1 MSVKK
6 PAFWIVLTLA
16 AMIAAV
22 FTFQYFPQAFPLV
35 NLDIQMN
42 RDSALQKA
50 SALAER
56 YNWGPEDFAQAAS
69 FRLEEEVQTFVE
81 LEGGG
86 KETFNRILQEGLY
99 SPYTWRVRHYRERET
114 NQTEIRF
121 TPAGQPYGFTER
133 IPEDEPGAALPAD
146 SARTIAETAAVRDW
160 TIDLDTYYL
169 VEESQEVRTG
179 GRVDH
184 TLVYERGSQK
194 IGEGRYR
201 LSLIVSGD
209 KLTQLS
215 HFIKIPEGFQ
225 RRYEEMR
232 SANQTIGVIGNVAM
246 ALVYILGGCIVGLFF
261 LLRKGWVL
269 WRTAL
274 CWGIFVAL
282 LQALAMI
289 NEWPLAWM
297 MYDTALSVKAFM
309 VQQIVAVLGQFVILS
324 ILLSLSFIAAESL
337 SRRAFP
343 HHIQLWKSWSRGVA
357 NTPAI
362 MGRSVVGY
370 LLVPLFFAY
379 EVILYFFSNRVLGWW
394 TPSHTLFHPDV
405 LASYL
410 PWFSSIAFSFQAGF
424 WEECLFRAVPIAG
437 AACIGQRFGH
447 RRAWIIAA
455 FVIQALIFGAGHA
468 AYPNQPA
475 YARVV
480 ELIIPSLFFGLLY
493 LYFGLLPGIVLH
505 FAFDVVWFA
514 LPLFVSSAPGVWLDK
529 VLVVA
534 LTLVPLWVVLGR
546 RWRRRQWD
554 KFSPEHLNTS
564 WSPPVQ
570 EELEAVE
577 VPLKEAADAAALR
590 LRPGVSR
597 SLQVGGILGLVIWVL
612 AGDFQNDAPAL
623 KVSRQEAVN
632 GAHQVLSERGVEL
645 PESWEVLSSVQASA
659 DVRHRFI
666 WQTGGEEIYGR
677 LIGNYLSP
685 PHWRVR
691 FATFEGD
698 VEERA
703 EEYVVGIGQD
713 GEILRYRHRLPEARA
728 GERLSEDEAR
738 RMALAVVETD
748 YRLGPSQ
755 LREVSARPS
764 KLPARRD
771 WSFTFVDET
780 SPLPEGEARIV
791 VEIAG
796 KEIVDSYRH
805 IHVPEDWLREDRS
818 RNSSVSVI
826 GTLSRLILGL
836 LFLAGVVGAVVRWS
850 RRQFAVRTFLIFLG
864 LSFLANILGGI
875 NQWPA
880 MKAGFLTEQPLT
892 NQILIAIAVG
902 FLGLLFLS
910 ALIGLMVGFLHR
922 WSALVASEKDWTRFW
937 SGLSLGFI
945 AVALRTLALG
955 PMPSRSPT
963 WGHYGAADRV
973 LPVLDPALDSLLSY
987 LLMTSFLL
995 LVFLAVDHY
1004 TGSWSRRKGIF
1015 STLLIVL
1022 GFVASGTFVDTPL
1035 GWLVSGLTTGMI
1047 LLLCYVLVF
1056 RFDLTLIPVSI
1067 AAVVILRQLQEGFY
1081 EAYPMAFAGAILAVI
1096 LVALLGFHW
1105 WGRLHREWTAQT

>member
-6 PAFWIVLTLA
+6 PAFWIVLALA
-16 AMIAAV
+16 ALIATV
-22 FTFQYFPQAFPLV
+22 FSFQYFPQAFSLV

-42 RDSALQKA
+42 RESALQKA
-50 SALAER
+50 SALAEK
-56 YNWGPEDFAQAAS
+56 YHWGPEDFAQAAS
-69 FRLEEEVQTFVE
+69 FLLEGEVQTFVE

-86 KETFNRILQEGLY
+86 KETFNRILREGLY

-114 NQTEIRF
+114 NETEIRF
-121 TPAGQPYGFTER
+121 TPAGQPYGFTEK
-133 IPEDEPGAALPAD
+133 IPEDEPGAALPAE

-160 TIDLDTYYL
+160 KINLGSYHL

-179 GRVDH
+179 GRIDH
-184 TLVYERGSQK
+184 SLVYEHGSQK
-194 IGEGRYR
+194 LGEGRYR
-201 LSLIVSGD
+201 LRLIVSGD
-209 KLTQLS
+209 EFTELS

-225 RRYEEMR
+225 RRYGEMR
-232 SANQTIGVIGNVAM
+232 SANRTIGVIGNVAM
-246 ALVYILGGCIVGLFF
+246 ALLYILGGCIIGLFF

-269 WRTAL
+269 WRMAL
-274 CWGIFVAL
+274 CWGVFVAL

-289 NEWPLAWM
+289 NQWPLAWM
-297 MYDTALSVKAFM
+297 MYDTALSVKTFM
-309 VQQIVAVLGQFVILS
+309 VQQMVTIFGQFVILS
-324 ILLSLSFIAAESL
+324 ILLSLSFMAAESL

-357 NTPAI
+357 NTPAV

-394 TPSHTLFHPDV
+394 TPSHPLFSPDV
-405 LASYL
+405 LATYL
-410 PWFSSIAFSFQAGF
+410 PWFSSIAISFQAGF

-505 FAFDVVWFA
+505 FAFDVIWFA

-534 LTLVPLWVVLGR
+534 LTLIPLWVVLGR
-546 RWRRRQWD
+546 RWRARQWD
-554 KFSPEHLNTS
+554 KVSPEHLNTS
-564 WSPPVQ
+564 WSPPLQ
-570 EELEAVE
+570 EELEVVEAPLEEPADTAAV
-577 VPLKEAADAAALR
+577 R
-590 LRPGVSR
+590 LRPGVLR
-597 SLQVGGILGLVIWVL
+597 SLQVGGILGLGIWVL

-623 KVSRQEAVN
+623 KVSRQEAV
-632 GAHQVLSERGVEL
+632 GRAHQVLSDRGVEL
-645 PESWEVLSSVQASA
+645 PESWEVLSSVQAR
-659 DVRHRFI
+659 VGVQHRFI
-666 WQTGGEEIYGR
+666 WQTGGEELYGK
-677 LIGNYLSP
+677 LIGNFLSP
-685 PHWRVR
+685 PHWRVC

-703 EEYVVGIGQD
+703 EEHVVGIGQD
-713 GEILRYRHRLPEARA
+713 GETLRYRHQLPEARS
-728 GERLSEDEAR
+728 GETLSEDETR
-738 RMALAVVETD
+738 KMAFSVVETN

-755 LREVSARPS
+755 LREISAKPS
-764 KLPARRD
+764 KLSARRD

-796 KEIVDSYRH
+796 QEIVDSYRH
-805 IHVPEDWLREDRS
+805 IHVPEEWLREDRS
-818 RNSSVSVI
+818 RNSAARII
-826 GTLSRLILGL
+826 GILSSSILGL
-836 LFLAGVVGAVVRWS
+836 LLLAGVVGAVVRWS
-850 RRQFAVRTFLIFLG
+850 RRQFAVPAFLTFLG
-864 LSFLANILGGI
+864 LSSLVNLLGRI
-875 NQWPA
+875 NEWPA
-880 MKAGFLTEQPLT
+880 MKAGFFTDQPIS
-892 NQILIAIAVG
+892 NQILTAIAVG
-902 FLGLLFLS
+902 FLSLLFLS
-910 ALIGLMVGFLHR
+910 ALIGLMAGFLHQWR
-922 WSALVASEKDWTRFW
+922 APVASEKDWTRFW

-955 PMPSRSPT
+955 QMPSLSPN
-963 WGHYGAADRV
+963 WGHYGAADGV
-973 LPVLDPALDSLLSY
+973 LPVLGSALDSLLNY
-987 LLMTSFLL
+987 LLMTSFVL

-1004 TGSWSRRKGIF
+1004 TGGWSRKKGLF

-1022 GFVASGTFVDTPL
+1022 GFVVSGTSVDAPL
-1035 GWLVSGLTTGMI
+1035 GWLASGLITGMI
-1047 LLLCYVLVF
+1047 LLLCYIFVF
-1056 RFDLTLIPVSI
+1056 RFDLTLIPVST
-1067 AAVVILRQLQEGFY
+1067 AAVVILSQLQEGFY
-1081 EAYPMAFAGAILAVI
+1081 EAYPSAFAGAILA
-1096 LVALLGFHW
+1096 
-1105 WGRLHREWTAQT
+1105 